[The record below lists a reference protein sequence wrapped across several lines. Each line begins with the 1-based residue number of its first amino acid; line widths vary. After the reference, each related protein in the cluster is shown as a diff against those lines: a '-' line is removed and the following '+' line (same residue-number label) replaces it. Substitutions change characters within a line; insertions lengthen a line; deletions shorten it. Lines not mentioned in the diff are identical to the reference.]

1 MSRKHRKRPRS
12 FSPAFDAWLRWNE
25 AYEDVN
31 EGRRRIPPDLIY
43 LEDFFVIPDLAISM
57 DQMLNSWVHLARDL
71 RSAMKFR
78 FEHPSLERQ
87 RQRERLGITE
97 EEPFALEGVWSD
109 TPIALPFPKTYVEI
123 DVGGEDGPHGLNKVM
138 MYLEERY
145 ADTVPDRFTEKYKL
159 IGIAPGDKF
168 ISISQSTY
176 NHRGIKRGGAKRDI
190 SNKLSN
196 FPVELHIPMGPL
208 FKDGKS
214 DLKCLAALPEGID
227 GSGYMYNYN
236 QTVLEHFMIFL
247 AMCHAPNRRVRRV
260 AGLSRQA
267 QSIVRKHRRRP
278 MESTFYEHYVL
289 EIPVGSEE
297 PIEIGEGMPGSR
309 HRLHA
314 VRSFVRH
321 YKQPLKSG
329 PNKGR
334 DWVIVPAH
342 WRGDKDLGVVTK
354 DYDFVLQR
362 PDDDEA

>member
-1 MSRKHRKRPRS
+1 MSRNRRKRPRS

-25 AYEDVN
+25 AYEDFS
-31 EGRRRIPPDLIY
+31 EGRRRTPPDLIY
-43 LEDFFVIPDLAISM
+43 LEDFFVIPDLAIGM
-57 DQMLNSWVHLARDL
+57 DQMINSWVHLARGL

-78 FEHPSLERQ
+78 FEHPALKQIAEEGYSL
-87 RQRERLGITE
+87 
-97 EEPFALEGVWSD
+97 ALENVWSD

-123 DVGGEDGPHGLNKVM
+123 DIGGQDGPHGLNKFM
-138 MYLEERY
+138 MFLEERY
-145 ADTVPDRFTEKYKL
+145 ADTVPDRFTEKYQML
-159 IGIAPGDKF
+159 GIAPGDKF
-168 ISISQSTY
+168 ISLSLSTY
-176 NHRGIKRGGAKRDI
+176 NHRGVKRGAKRDI
-190 SNKLSN
+190 SNKMSS
-196 FPVELHIPMGPL
+196 FPVELHIPIGPL

-214 DLKCLAALPEGID
+214 DLKCMAALPEGID
-227 GSGYMYNYN
+227 GSGFMYNYS
-236 QTVLEHFMIFL
+236 QQVLEHFMIFL
-247 AMCHAPNRRVRRV
+247 TLCHAPNRRMRRV
-260 AGLSRQA
+260 AGLRSAARD
-267 QSIVRKHRRRP
+267 IIRKHRRKP

-314 VRSFVRH
+314 VRSFIRH

-354 DYDFVLQR
+354 DYDFVLQGH
-362 PDDDEA
+362 DDDEG